1 MLIIQK
7 YGGSSL
13 STPQRIKTLAKR
25 IAASKG
31 NNSLVVVV
39 SALGDTTDEL
49 LNLAFLVCSQP
60 PQREL
65 DMLISTGEQISS
77 SLLAMAI
84 SSLGKK
90 AVSLTGLQSG
100 IITDNLHTKAR
111 ILTINPQRI
120 NKLLRDGNIVVVAGF
135 QGITLEKEITTL
147 GRGGSDLTAVA
158 LAVALK
164 AKRCEI
170 YTDVQGVY
178 TADPKIVP
186 RAKRLEKIEYEEM
199 LELSSLGAE
208 ILQLRAVEMAG
219 KNNIPIYVGSSFNSK
234 KGTLIFLEGR
244 KWKNT

>member
-13 STPQRIKTLAKR
+13 KTPQRIKALAKR
-25 IAASKG
+25 IVAFKRD
-31 NNSLVVVV
+31 NSLVIVV

-49 LNLAFLVCSQP
+49 LNLASQISSQP

-65 DMLISTGEQISS
+65 DMLISTGEQLSS

-111 ILTINPQRI
+111 ILAINPQRI

-135 QGITLEKEITTL
+135 QGITSESEITTL

-164 AKRCEI
+164 AKRCEV

-219 KNNIPIYVGSSFNSK
+219 KNNIPIYVGSSFNPGR
-234 KGTLIFLEGR
+234 GTLI
-244 KWKNT
+244 WKNT

>member
-1 MLIIQK
+1 MIIVQK

-13 STPQRIKTLAKR
+13 KTPQRIKAVAKR
-25 IAASKG
+25 VVALKKA
-31 NNSLVVVV
+31 NSLVAVV

-49 LNLAFLVCSQP
+49 LGLAAQISSRP

-65 DMLISTGEQISS
+65 DMLTSTGEQISA

-90 AVSLTGLQSG
+90 AVSLTGPQSG
-100 IITDNLHTKAR
+100 IITDNLHTRAR
-111 ILTINPQRI
+111 ILAINPRRI
-120 NKLLRDGNIVVVAGF
+120 KKLLKEGNIVVVAGF
-135 QGITLEKEITTL
+135 QGTTSESEITTL

-178 TADPKIVP
+178 TADPRIVP
-186 RAKRLEKIEYEEM
+186 EAKRLEKVEYEEM

-208 ILQLRAVEMAG
+208 VLQLRAVEVAR
-219 KNNIPIYVGSSFNSK
+219 KNNIPIYVGSSFNSGR
-234 KGTLIFLEGR
+234 GTLI
-244 KWKNT
+244 WKNI